1 MFVFLQQR
9 SHLQVKKLHE
19 DSVGES
25 RWIWMQASLYQ
36 MNSCNGG
43 TKLSGLFFAAN
54 LEAHPIKKAKI

>member
-25 RWIWMQASLYQ
+25 RWIWMQASLYIRWTHV
-36 MNSCNGG
+36 M
-43 TKLSGLFFAAN
+43 AAQ
-54 LEAHPIKKAKI
+54 H

>member
-43 TKLSGLFFAAN
+43 TTLMCR
-54 LEAHPIKKAKI
+54 PD